1 MRDFKQYIIEGVYD
15 PNIFKAFFLAGGPG
29 SGKSWVSE
37 RALSGMGLKVINSD
51 NMFANALKKERM
63 SLDFSQYDPKEIERR
78 DEIRAKAKARTG
90 VQLKMALEGRL
101 GLILDS
107 TARDVSR
114 IQSEA
119 NTMKHIGYDTFMV
132 FVNTS
137 LEVALKRNQMRAR
150 KLPDAIVITNH
161 KQVQKNIGLLQRI
174 FGASNFVIVDN
185 NKVAEDV
192 NPSVHKAIRRM
203 VNRKPTSY
211 QAVSWIKREIA
222 KKKKKIKMGKLLQFP
237 VDRVKRPVPE
247 IEITDEQKQHL
258 KEEQFI
264 EQLTEQLSMDI
275 LSVLQENVID
285 VKSDLFLKDLGIT
298 IESIKSLLRR
308 DFGKPHPMQPI
319 TDTLIRII
327 TLPDGKKVS
336 DINYGKI
343 VKYTHT
349 KPKPQPKE
357 EKTVE
362 IDFDFELE

>member
-63 SLDFSQYDPKEIERR
+63 SLDFSQYNPKEIERR

-107 TARDVSR
+107 TARDISR
-114 IQSEA
+114 IESEA

-150 KLPDAIVITNH
+150 KLPDAIVISNH

-174 FGASNFVIVDN
+174 FGMGNFVVVDN

-222 KKKKKIKMGKLLQFP
+222 KK
-237 VDRVKRPVPE
+237 
-247 IEITDEQKQHL
+247 
-258 KEEQFI
+258 
-264 EQLTEQLSMDI
+264 
-275 LSVLQENVID
+275 
-285 VKSDLFLKDLGIT
+285 
-298 IESIKSLLRR
+298 RR
-308 DFGKPHPMQPI
+308 
-319 TDTLIRII
+319 R
-327 TLPDGKKVS
+327 
-336 DINYGKI
+336 
-343 VKYTHT
+343 
-349 KPKPQPKE
+349 
-357 EKTVE
+357 
-362 IDFDFELE
+362 

>member
-63 SLDFSQYDPKEIERR
+63 SLDFSQYNPKEIERR
-78 DEIRAKAKARTG
+78 DEIRAKAKTRTG

-174 FGASNFVIVDN
+174 FGANNFVIVDN

-222 KKKKKIKMGKLLQFP
+222 KK
-237 VDRVKRPVPE
+237 
-247 IEITDEQKQHL
+247 
-258 KEEQFI
+258 
-264 EQLTEQLSMDI
+264 
-275 LSVLQENVID
+275 
-285 VKSDLFLKDLGIT
+285 
-298 IESIKSLLRR
+298 RR
-308 DFGKPHPMQPI
+308 
-319 TDTLIRII
+319 R
-327 TLPDGKKVS
+327 
-336 DINYGKI
+336 
-343 VKYTHT
+343 
-349 KPKPQPKE
+349 
-357 EKTVE
+357 
-362 IDFDFELE
+362 

>member
-63 SLDFSQYDPKEIERR
+63 SLDFSQYNPKEIERR

-107 TARDVSR
+107 TARDISR
-114 IQSEA
+114 IESEA

-174 FGASNFVIVDN
+174 FGANNFVIVDN

-222 KKKKKIKMGKLLQFP
+222 KK
-237 VDRVKRPVPE
+237 
-247 IEITDEQKQHL
+247 
-258 KEEQFI
+258 
-264 EQLTEQLSMDI
+264 
-275 LSVLQENVID
+275 
-285 VKSDLFLKDLGIT
+285 
-298 IESIKSLLRR
+298 RR
-308 DFGKPHPMQPI
+308 
-319 TDTLIRII
+319 R
-327 TLPDGKKVS
+327 
-336 DINYGKI
+336 
-343 VKYTHT
+343 
-349 KPKPQPKE
+349 
-357 EKTVE
+357 
-362 IDFDFELE
+362 

>member
-63 SLDFSQYDPKEIERR
+63 SLDFSQYNPKEIERR

-119 NTMKHIGYDTFMV
+119 NTMKHIGYDTFKV
-132 FVNTS
+132 FANTS

-150 KLPDAIVITNH
+150 KLPDAIVISNH

-192 NPSVHKAIRRM
+192 NPSVHKAIRKM

-222 KKKKKIKMGKLLQFP
+222 KK
-237 VDRVKRPVPE
+237 
-247 IEITDEQKQHL
+247 
-258 KEEQFI
+258 
-264 EQLTEQLSMDI
+264 
-275 LSVLQENVID
+275 
-285 VKSDLFLKDLGIT
+285 
-298 IESIKSLLRR
+298 RR
-308 DFGKPHPMQPI
+308 
-319 TDTLIRII
+319 R
-327 TLPDGKKVS
+327 
-336 DINYGKI
+336 
-343 VKYTHT
+343 
-349 KPKPQPKE
+349 
-357 EKTVE
+357 
-362 IDFDFELE
+362 

>member
-63 SLDFSQYDPKEIERR
+63 SLDFSQYNPKEIERR

-107 TARDVSR
+107 TARDISR
-114 IQSEA
+114 IESEA

-161 KQVQKNIGLLQRI
+161 KQVQKNIGLLQSI

-222 KKKKKIKMGKLLQFP
+222 KK
-237 VDRVKRPVPE
+237 
-247 IEITDEQKQHL
+247 
-258 KEEQFI
+258 
-264 EQLTEQLSMDI
+264 
-275 LSVLQENVID
+275 
-285 VKSDLFLKDLGIT
+285 
-298 IESIKSLLRR
+298 RR
-308 DFGKPHPMQPI
+308 
-319 TDTLIRII
+319 R
-327 TLPDGKKVS
+327 
-336 DINYGKI
+336 
-343 VKYTHT
+343 
-349 KPKPQPKE
+349 
-357 EKTVE
+357 
-362 IDFDFELE
+362 